1 MIDDLRALL
10 RDARPLLTG
19 LPDTDPVT
27 VRDALEHQLALLAR
41 DPNATALARTM
52 GIALSSD
59 DDRRQLLAREHYF
72 GTWDKALARGDQV
85 VDRSFEAA
93 ADAIVDGDL
102 ATLERLLAA
111 QPSLAQ
117 ARSAYGHHQTLL
129 QHVSANGI
137 EGVRQWQ
144 SPPNAP
150 AIARALLA
158 AGADPDATCSSYGD
172 SDTAL
177 TLLCSSV
184 HPHIAGVQAEL
195 VTALCEAGARVDGI
209 AGDGAPLWTAT
220 VWGYPKAVD
229 ALVRAGARVDN
240 LVLAAASGDVTRVDA
255 MLSAPRRDLPIPYTD
270 KTLPA
275 AHALEYALIYAAN
288 LDRRDVVARLLALS
302 PDLSVR
308 DPIWDAT
315 VRSVAEHHGHREIV
329 ALLP

>member
-1 MIDDLRALL
+1 MTNPTRVARHLVAVSALVL
-10 RDARPLLTG
+10 VLSGCNWAMFRSDSARSGFAPFESTITA
-19 LPDTDPVT
+19 DNVASVASSWT
-27 VRDALEHQLALLAR
+27 A
-41 DPNATALARTM
+41 ATAGAV
-52 GIALSSD
+52 ASSPS
-59 DDRRQLLAREHYF
+59 
-72 GTWDKALARGDQV
+72 V
-85 VDRSFEAA
+85 VDGVVYVGSNDGKLYAF
-93 ADAIVDGDL
+93 DAKGVTNCT
-102 ATLERLLAA
+102 ATM
-111 QPSLAQ
+111 
-117 ARSAYGHHQTLL
+117 
-129 QHVSANGI
+129 
-137 EGVRQWQ
+137 
-144 SPPNAP
+144 
-150 AIARALLA
+150 
-158 AGADPDATCSSYGD
+158 C
-172 SDTAL
+172 
-177 TLLCSSV
+177 
-184 HPHIAGVQAEL
+184 
-195 VTALCEAGARVDGI
+195 
-209 AGDGAPLWTAT
+209 APLWTAT